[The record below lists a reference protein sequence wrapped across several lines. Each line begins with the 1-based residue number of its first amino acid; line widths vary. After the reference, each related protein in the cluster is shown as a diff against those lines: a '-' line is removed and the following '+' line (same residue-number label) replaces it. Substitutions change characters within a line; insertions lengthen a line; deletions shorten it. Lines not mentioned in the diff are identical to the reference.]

1 MTNQEAVNYH
11 VLKKRGPSMRFY
23 KSFGTEQGCQIVFD
37 WKTKLLNLAQSSNSN
52 GRDDKNFT
60 KYGSV

>member
-1 MTNQEAVNYH
+1 MQ
-11 VLKKRGPSMRFY
+11 FY
-23 KSFGTEQGCQIVFD
+23 KSFGTEQGCQNVFD
-37 WKTKLLNLAQSSNSN
+37 WKTELLNLALSINSN